1 MTHASRRGFA
11 LAAAL
16 LALTLIAAL
25 VAGVFFAT
33 MEETRVGAA
42 VAERQLA
49 LAAAESA
56 IETII
61 GDWNV
66 REPDTTEIAQ
76 TRSSP
81 VVGLGVPVTV
91 YVTRFDPDLYWI
103 VADAGET
110 SVRSEVGRRIGALVR
125 VKTALD
131 GSITVDRVS
140 ERWWSELF

>member
-16 LALTLIAAL
+16 LALTLIAVL

-49 LAAAESA
+49 LSAAESA
-56 IETII
+56 IEMII
-61 GDWNV
+61 
-66 REPDTTEIAQ
+66 A
-76 TRSSP
+76 
-81 VVGLGVPVTV
+81 
-91 YVTRFDPDLYWI
+91 
-103 VADAGET
+103 
-110 SVRSEVGRRIGALVR
+110 RRIGAVVS

>member
-1 MTHASRRGFA
+1 MTHASGRGFA

-42 VAERQLA
+42 VAQRQLA
-49 LAAAESA
+49 LSAAESA
-56 IETII
+56 IEMII
-61 GDWNV
+61 ADWNV
-66 REPDTTEIAQ
+66 REPDTTGIAQ

-91 YVTRFDPDLYWI
+91 YVTRLDADLYWI
-103 VADAGET
+103 VADAGES
-110 SVRSEVGRRIGALVR
+110 SVRSEVHRRIGAVVS

>member
-1 MTHASRRGFA
+1 MTLASRQGFA

-25 VAGVFFAT
+25 VAAVFFAT
-33 MEETRVGAA
+33 MEEARVGAA
-42 VAERQLA
+42 VAEHQLA
-49 LAAAESA
+49 LSAAESA
-56 IETII
+56 VEMII
-61 GDWNV
+61 ADWNV
-66 REPDTTEIAQ
+66 RAPDTTGIGQ

-91 YVTRFDPDLYWI
+91 YVTRFGPHLYWI

-110 SVRSEVGRRIGALVR
+110 STGSGVGRRIGALVR
-125 VKTALD
+125 VKTVLD
-131 GSITVDRVS
+131 SSITVDRVS

>member
-1 MTHASRRGFA
+1 MTLGSRQGFA

-16 LALTLIAAL
+16 LALTLIGAL

-33 MEETRVGAA
+33 TEEARIGVV

-49 LAAAESA
+49 LWAAESA
-56 IETII
+56 VETII
-61 GDWNV
+61 AGWNV
-66 REPDTTEIAQ
+66 REPDTTGIAE

-91 YVTRFDPDLYWI
+91 YVTRLDSSLYWI
-103 VADAGET
+103 VADAADASRHTG
-110 SVRSEVGRRIGALVR
+110 VGRRIGTLVR
-125 VKTALD
+125 VKTAFD

-140 ERWWSELF
+140 ERSWSELF

>member
-81 VVGLGVPVTV
+81 VVGLGVAVTV
-91 YVTRFDPDLYWI
+91 YVTRFDPDLCWI